1 MKNVPG
7 NGIQQKLR
15 LLLVLCVSAALSRE
29 QHPDRVREWM
39 KEQNMEGGKKNY

>member
-15 LLLVLCVSAALSRE
+15 LLLLWLALASLVCR
-29 QHPDRVREWM
+29 PR
-39 KEQNMEGGKKNY
+39 YLT